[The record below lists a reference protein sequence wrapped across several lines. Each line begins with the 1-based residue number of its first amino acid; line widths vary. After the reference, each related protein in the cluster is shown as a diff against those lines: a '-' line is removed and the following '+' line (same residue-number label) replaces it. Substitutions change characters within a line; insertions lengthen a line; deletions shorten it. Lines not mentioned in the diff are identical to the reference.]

1 MGLGLG
7 IGLGVGSGLGLG
19 LGILEHRL
27 GSGSDLQEG
36 DLGPHVGIDRE
47 AEGLRVAREHAG
59 GRDAEGGEEG
69 DLAGEM

>member
-1 MGLGLG
+1 MGL
-7 IGLGVGSGLGLG
+7 
-19 LGILEHRL
+19 
-27 GSGSDLQEG
+27 GSDLQEG
-36 DLGPHVGIDRE
+36 DLGPHVALDRE